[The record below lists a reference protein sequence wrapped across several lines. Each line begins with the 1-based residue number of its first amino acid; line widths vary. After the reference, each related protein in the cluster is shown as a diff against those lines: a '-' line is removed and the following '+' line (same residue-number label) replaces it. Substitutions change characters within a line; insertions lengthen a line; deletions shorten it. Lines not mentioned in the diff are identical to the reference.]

1 VQSQE
6 QKHVQQ
12 VERHLMQ
19 TGFAF
24 TKLADHLASVAALT
38 DDDVELL
45 CKMPCRVAHY
55 ASHEVI
61 LQKGDR
67 PSCCCLLLQGYL
79 CWRDAGN
86 DERQITSIHV
96 PGDVPDLQA
105 VISPIVEES
114 LCTTGPAIV
123 AFVPHSFF
131 REISLSPN
139 LNHAL
144 SLLTIND
151 AACSRNWIVNLG
163 SRNSLARVAHLICEI
178 AVRLL
183 AVGHGRDYCFPSP
196 FTQSDL
202 AAACGIT
209 AVHVN
214 RVVQELRRLGM
225 LRWQS
230 RTIAIE
236 NWRGLAK
243 LARFTPDYLG
253 LRNHESLLRDAPF
266 PLAAGLENAED
277 NAGLKSEMAAA
288 SGVRPYP

>member
-1 VQSQE
+1 
-6 QKHVQQ
+6 
-12 VERHLMQ
+12 MQ

-24 TKLADHLASVAALT
+24 TKLADHLVSVAALT
-38 DDDVELL
+38 EDDVELL
-45 CKMPCRVAHY
+45 CRMPCRVTHY
-55 ASHEVI
+55 ASHEVL
-61 LQKGDR
+61 LQKGDQ

-79 CWRDAGN
+79 YWRDAEN

-96 PGDVPDLQA
+96 PGDVPDLQT
-105 VISPIVEES
+105 VTSPIVEEN
-114 LCTTGPAIV
+114 LCTSGPAVV
-123 AFVPHSFF
+123 AWVPHSFF
-131 REISLSPN
+131 REVSLLSPN
-139 LNHAL
+139 VNHAL

-151 AACSRNWIVNLG
+151 ASCSRNWIVNLG

-183 AVGHGRDYCFPSP
+183 AVGQGRDYRFPSP

-209 AVHVN
+209 AVHAN
-214 RVVQELRRLGM
+214 RVVQELRRLGL

-230 RTIAIE
+230 RTITIE

-253 LRNHESLLRDAPF
+253 LRDHESLLRDAPF
-266 PLAAGLENAED
+266 PLAAEFENAED
-277 NAGLKSEMAAA
+277 KGNAGLASEAAVA
-288 SGVRPYP
+288 PGA